1 MFSIGA
7 KYKKKLTDKK
17 QSLDRHANESKK
29 NIHTWTE
36 EFRVE
41 AIAPSCYETEEEQLK
56 VIRKPT

>member
-1 MFSIGA
+1 MPNT
-7 KYKKKLTDKK
+7 KKLTDKK
-17 QSLDRHANESKK
+17 QSLERHVNESKK